1 MSKDKNNLTEDKKEE
16 LNEQESWD
24 QEIYEDDGSRTN
36 RRSKSEKRTWF
47 VVSVIVILFLIVL
60 IPTGAIIYSQMS
72 GNLNSGKTAS
82 PTSSTS
88 VVSSSTTKESE
99 TKSTESAKS
108 STEMT
113 ESSSTTVESTSE
125 TFSDVEVP
133 KNDPSTRGQ
142 VTQNETE
149 QNQNDQTNTQNQG
162 QPASQT
168 PGGGTVSY
176 GQGDSTRSLWKISQ
190 EAGITLDQLYQLNPG
205 VTAENV
211 QPGQAIRVK

>member
-47 VVSVIVILFLIVL
+47 VVSIIVILFLIVL

-142 VTQNETE
+142 EAQTETE
-149 QNQNDQTNTQNQG
+149 QNQNDQTNTQNQ
-162 QPASQT
+162 SQN
-168 PGGGTVSY
+168 PGGSTVAF
-176 GQGDSTRSLWKISQ
+176 GQGDSSKSLYSISQ
-190 EAGITLDQLYQLNPG
+190 STGVPLERILELNPG
-205 VTAENV
+205 IDPSNIQQG
-211 QPGQAIRVK
+211 QPIRVK

>member
-47 VVSVIVILFLIVL
+47 VVSIIVILFLIVL

-149 QNQNDQTNTQNQG
+149 QNQNDQTNIQNQ
-162 QPASQT
+162 SQN
-168 PGGGTVSY
+168 PGGSTVAF
-176 GQGDSTRSLWKISQ
+176 GQGDSSKSLYSISQ
-190 EAGITLDQLYQLNPG
+190 STGVPLERILELNPG
-205 VTAENV
+205 IDPSNIQQG
-211 QPGQAIRVK
+211 QPIRVK

>member
-47 VVSVIVILFLIVL
+47 VVSIIVILFLIVL

-125 TFSDVEVP
+125 SFSDVEVP

-142 VTQNETE
+142 EAQTETE
-149 QNQNDQTNTQNQG
+149 QNNTTQQNQG
-162 QPASQT
+162 QTASQT

-190 EAGITLDQLYQLNPG
+190 EAGISLDQLYQLNPG